1 MNLELLM
8 QLHRE
13 WTAKKFPEA
22 TPCSSIEKLQDETKE
37 LFYELGYHVMD
48 DNSLV
53 YDESYREDRP
63 ALTEEYVDCVMCLF
77 DSMARKNVSVDDFVQ
92 AFSDKL
98 QKNIARVWIKN
109 ANNTY
114 SHVKQTGPTKT
125 VGEYLTEQAEQKELA
140 KMGYNSNGKL

>member
-13 WTAKKFPEA
+13 WTAKTFPEA
-22 TPCSSIEKLQDETKE
+22 TPQSSIEKLEEEIKE
-37 LFYELGYHVMD
+37 LKIEICLGKG
-48 DNSLV
+48 S
-53 YDESYREDRP
+53 

-77 DSMARKNVSVDDFVQ
+77 DSMARKGVSVDDFVQ

-114 SHVKQTGPTKT
+114 SHVKQTGPKKT
-125 VGEYLTEQAEQKELA
+125 VGEYLTELAEQKALA